1 MNKRLLVYYYENMA
15 DFELS
20 GVAVIAG
27 WFMGYR
33 IDSFAR
39 SMEPV
44 KSLTGLVYQPTL
56 AWQELKHMGADAFD
70 GLIIPGGNKPEFH
83 DDLMELIRE
92 FNDQS
97 KLVAAIC
104 AGPQYLGKA
113 GILNGRRF
121 TASFTPEEIAQKVQE
136 GIFPSGGWTSEKV
149 VQDQNVITADGF
161 SFIDFGIAIGDY
173 FHSFKTSE
181 EKENIRKALKGL

>member
-1 MNKRLLVYYYENMA
+1 MNKRLLVYYYESMA

-20 GVAVIAG
+20 GVAIVAG
-27 WFMGYR
+27 WFMGYQ

-44 KSLTGLVYQPTL
+44 KSLTGLVYRPTL
-56 AWQELKHMGADAFD
+56 AWQELKHLGADAFD
-70 GLIIPGGNKPEFH
+70 GLIIPGGNKIEFH
-83 DDLMELIRE
+83 DDLMKLIRE

-136 GIFPSGGWTSEKV
+136 GIFPSTGWTGEKV
-149 VQDQNVITADGF
+149 VRDQNVITADGF
-161 SFIDFGIAIGDY
+161 SFIDFGIEIGDY
-173 FHSFKTSE
+173 FHVFKSPE
-181 EKENIRKALKGL
+181 EKENVRKTLKGL